1 MTIAALTQIQA
12 AALLSVAPRT
22 LRDWHDAPR
31 NPDGTYSGP
40 AIVAYY
46 VAKITGNGGE
56 FDDQRQRLA
65 AAQAEKVERENAIR
79 RGETAD
85 IAEVSRQWNDFTA
98 NCRAR
103 FLGLP
108 TKLAPQLVNIA
119 DPAIIRAALSTEV
132 RAALTELSDYEPP
145 VEERAEGSNSADGEA
160 AGTSAG
166 VDGQSVGGRG
176 KTSQQRKQRR
186 AGAVAD

>member
-1 MTIAALTQIQA
+1 MSISALSQIQA

-46 VAKITGNGGE
+46 VAKMAGGGGE

-65 AAQAEKVERENAIR
+65 AAQAEKVEHENAIR
-79 RGETAD
+79 RGQLAD
-85 IAEVSRQWNDFTA
+85 IAVVERQWNDFTA

-103 FLGLP
+103 LLAIPSKLGP
-108 TKLAPQLVNIA
+108 RLVNLA
-119 DPAIIRAALSTEV
+119 DPAVINTAIRSEIRAAL
-132 RAALTELSDYEPP
+132 AELADYEPP
-145 VEERAEGSNSADGEA
+145 AGDGTSRGDSKDGAAPGPA
-160 AGTSAG
+160 AGP
-166 VDGQSVGGRG
+166 DGKPVGGRR
-176 KTSQQRKQRR
+176 KAPQQRKQRGAR
-186 AGAVAD
+186 AVAD